1 MSFRRVLG
9 RVMSLRRVM
18 TLGLVVAL
26 VLVPAIGRAVQRLDP
41 PNAKPRLAGSYR
53 SVDVRPDLVL
63 IAPDTSA
70 RCMVPRVVVD
80 PGWRGDRGCEATLL
94 APVVS
99 DREALRGPP
108 PSHHRHPSPL
118 VNR

>member
-1 MSFRRVLG
+1 
-9 RVMSLRRVM
+9 MSLRRLL

-26 VLVPAIGRAVQRLDP
+26 ILVPAIGRAVQRLDP
-41 PNAKPRLAGSYR
+41 PNAKPRLAGSYS

-70 RCMVPRVVVD
+70 RSMVPRVVVD
-80 PGWRGDRGCEATLL
+80 PGGRGDRGHEATLL
-94 APVVS
+94 AAPVVS

-108 PSHHRHPSPL
+108 PSLLRLPFP
-118 VNR
+118 VR

>member
-1 MSFRRVLG
+1 
-9 RVMSLRRVM
+9 MSLRRVIRRAL
-18 TLGLVVAL
+18 TLGLVAAL

-70 RCMVPRVVVD
+70 RSMVRVVVD
-80 PGWRGDRGCEATLL
+80 PGRRADRGHETTLL
-94 APVVS
+94 AAPVVS

-108 PSHHRHPSPL
+108 PSLLRLPSPF
-118 VNR
+118 VNC